1 LRRPFRIVGRI
12 GSIEEIARGREI
24 RELRRL
30 RKAYG
35 GRSWRKMKGV
45 ARVRLADVI
54 ILKAELQRYE
64 AHGLGRN
71 EYKIKRFI
79 RSG

>member
-45 ARVRLADVI
+45 ARVRFAGGI
-54 ILKAELQRYE
+54 MLKAELHWYE
-64 AHGLGRN
+64 AHGLGRK
-71 EYKIKRFI
+71 EYKIKRFL
-79 RSG
+79 RNG